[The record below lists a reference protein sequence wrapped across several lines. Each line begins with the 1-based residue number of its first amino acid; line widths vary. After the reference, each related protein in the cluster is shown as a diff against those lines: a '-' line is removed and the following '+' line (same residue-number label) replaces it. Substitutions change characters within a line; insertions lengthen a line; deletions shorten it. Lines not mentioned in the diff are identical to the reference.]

1 MPSHT
6 PAHMRLIPDLTV
18 HALPHVNVS
27 SADASGPLAAIQE
40 RIAGCAL
47 VRSFAGLHRFLCDLL
62 RVGPP
67 GTPATLDLIGA
78 STGSGLLQLGDSV
91 VGAVPDVLDV
101 AEQIGTERLL
111 SRLGIAQVRLI
122 GSRTAVEPAAHDA
135 MRRLA
140 GLLRVP
146 VIGTTALIYADH
158 FRSHGFD
165 WDRDDVI
172 ADSGTLPPRKAPT
185 LWPDDPPRARPFR
198 FDAIHVVRESV
209 LQPVPW
215 PRLLI
220 PRGFDIRSLATQLR
234 PGEGRIMPGLLSL
247 PRCEILIPAG
257 CVLNEERYRIVE
269 VLCNWELVRITG
281 PECPDGAVYP
291 IVSNQRFVR
300 QFIGLPELK
309 V

>member
-6 PAHMRLIPDLTV
+6 RAHMRLIPELTV

-27 SADASGPLAAIQE
+27 TVDAHGPLAAIQD
-40 RIAGCAL
+40 RVAGCAL
-47 VRSFAGLHRFLCDLL
+47 VDSFAGLHRFLTDLL
-62 RVGPP
+62 RIGPP

-78 STGSGLLQLGDSV
+78 STGTGLLQLGSSV

-101 AEQIGTERLL
+101 AEQIGEDRLL

-122 GSRTAVEPAAHDA
+122 GSRTAVEPAAQDA
-135 MRRLA
+135 MRRLS

-146 VIGTTALIYADH
+146 VIGTTALIYLDH

-172 ADSGTLPPRKAPT
+172 ADSGALPPRKAPT
-185 LWPDDPPRARPFR
+185 LWPDDPPRAKPFR
-198 FDAIHVVRESV
+198 FDAVGIARESC
-209 LQPVPW
+209 LRPVPW
-215 PRLLI
+215 PRYVI
-220 PRGFDIRSLATQLR
+220 PRGFDIRSLITQLR
-234 PGEGRIMPGLLSL
+234 PGEGRIMPGLLAL
-247 PRCEILIPAG
+247 PRCELLVPAG
-257 CVLNEERYRIVE
+257 RVINEERYRTIE
-269 VLCNWELVRITG
+269 ILCNWELVRITG

-291 IVSNQRFVR
+291 VISPQRFVR
-300 QFIGLPELK
+300 QFIGLPELT